1 MHYMHMLVF
10 AKDLVFICMHTVRE
24 HEHIIIMC
32 TCACLCVHVSIC
44 GGRGGGGGGLDAGR
58 AHRSAREGG
67 QPTAL
72 APAAHWV

>member
-1 MHYMHMLVF
+1 MSTLLLCAHVRVYV
-10 AKDLVFICMHTVRE
+10 CMSPSVG
-24 HEHIIIMC
+24 
-32 TCACLCVHVSIC
+32 V
-44 GGRGGGGGGLDAGR
+44 GWGGGGGLDAGR